1 MICLLAA
8 ALGKNGRY
16 GERLISG
23 VSFTC
28 VLCVPAC
35 VWVDEAGGALAGI
48 GSKLGAGAA
57 SLGKKV
63 AQSEAG
69 RSAGKAAVRGATD
82 AAAKDLT
89 DRYLGAGS
97 YTKQPQVASAPAPAT
112 KSEGTTKSVDH
123 HEPSSTSEH
132 RAENE
137 EKTVYTS
144 LVGQETYGR
153 QEKASV
159 FSKIIPSGLPDL
171 LTSKSSS
178 TPKSAKRKV
187 YKSVVNTE
195 ADWDTLPVAQTL
207 YNFRAEMK
215 CDLEFRKGQL
225 IKVLTRT
232 DSTNDWWEGRI
243 DDRVGIFPANYVK
256 LLG

>member
-1 MICLLAA
+1 MA
-8 ALGKNGRY
+8 
-16 GERLISG
+16 S
-23 VSFTC
+23 
-28 VLCVPAC
+28 
-35 VWVDEAGGALAGI
+35 I

-82 AAAKDLT
+82 AAVKDLS
-89 DRYLGAGS
+89 DRYLGGGAGGGAGHVA
-97 YTKQPQVASAPAPAT
+97 VASTPPASKTDNIAKSCPSPA
-112 KSEGTTKSVDH
+112 
-123 HEPSSTSEH
+123 EPTSTSEH
-132 RAENE
+132 HNQDDD
-137 EKTVYTS
+137 KPVYST
-144 LVGQETYGR
+144 LIGGQETYGR
-153 QEKASV
+153 QEKASIM
-159 FSKIIPSGLPDL
+159 SKIIPTGLPDL
-171 LTSKSSS
+171 LMSKSSS
-178 TPKSAKRKV
+178 SSKSSKPKV
-187 YKSVVNTE
+187 YKSVINTE
-195 ADWDTLPVAQTL
+195 ADWDRIPVAQAL

-215 CDLEFRKGQL
+215 CDLEFRKGQV

>member
-1 MICLLAA
+1 MLLYVWIDET
-8 ALGKNGRY
+8 G
-16 GERLISG
+16 G
-23 VSFTC
+23 V
-28 VLCVPAC
+28 
-35 VWVDEAGGALAGI
+35 LAGI
-48 GSKLGAGAA
+48 GSKVGAGAA

-82 AAAKDLT
+82 AAAKDMA
-89 DRYLGAGS
+89 DRYFGGGS
-97 YTKQPQVASAPAPAT
+97 YAKQQEAVSAPPPHPAPP
-112 KSEGTTKSVDH
+112 KSAEGATKSVD

-132 RAENE
+132 HNQDE
-137 EKTVYTS
+137 EKVVYTS
-144 LVGQETYGR
+144 LVGHETYGR

-159 FSKIIPSGLPDL
+159 FSKMIPSGLPDI

-187 YKSVVNTE
+187 YKSIVNTE
-195 ADWDTLPVAQTL
+195 ADWETLPVAQTL